1 MVKVEIKKTLNIK
14 IFLEGLKESKDEPE
28 FKAVY
33 KIICDELDE
42 EILKTFSKKGREM
55 KVKR

>member
-1 MVKVEIKKTLNIK
+1 MEIKKTLDIK

-42 EILKTFSKKGREM
+42 EILKTFSKKGRGNES
-55 KVKR
+55 KR

>member
-1 MVKVEIKKTLNIK
+1 MLDIK
-14 IFLEGLKESKDEPE
+14 IFLDRIKGLKDEPE

-42 EILKTFSKKGREM
+42 ENLKAFSKTK
-55 KVKR
+55 